1 MSRYLLS
8 YTGLERLRHGQKKM
22 LNMTCLHVDWI
33 PNILAQFFYARL
45 YLGIE
50 TVSSRLLLGM
60 EGWTWIKTQF
70 VQV

>member
-8 YTGLERLRHGQKKM
+8 CTEGLERLPRRQKKM

-33 PNILAQFFYARL
+33 PNIMAQFFYARL

-50 TVSSRLLLGM
+50 TVSCRLLLGM
-60 EGWTWIKTQF
+60 ARMDMD
-70 VQV
+70 